1 MGHPLAAVHSFS
13 AVDVAGDLQAQ
24 PIATHVNRTDTI
36 LCRVDLDVIDPVQ
49 LVLAHGRTRE
59 PG

>member
-1 MGHPLAAVHSFS
+1 
-13 AVDVAGDLQAQ
+13 
-24 PIATHVNRTDTI
+24 VNRTDTI